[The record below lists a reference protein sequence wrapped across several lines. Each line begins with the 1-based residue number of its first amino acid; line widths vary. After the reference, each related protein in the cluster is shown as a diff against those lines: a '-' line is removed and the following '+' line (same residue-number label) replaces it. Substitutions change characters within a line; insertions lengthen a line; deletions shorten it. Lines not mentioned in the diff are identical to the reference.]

1 MPCVA
6 WDLTLWRSASR
17 KIDTGRV
24 YSAQIN
30 IRYNTQMN
38 TFHDSMSITTT
49 GILKETNS
57 GLICLKTV
65 YLVVNSIDVDTHV
78 VATHELLVA
87 VRTRNVWEV
96 ARFACHAA
104 AAAGWLGRNKL
115 WLNLWRLRRR
125 NGRISEIDLGPLVLM
140 SVKLLLYIGMF
151 NRLVRLELVPVL
163 SVTGVRHLLKWWPG
177 LEDTNSLGL
186 ISHRKLYIPQKDK
199 IKTDFGA
206 KSTKKVQKIT
216 NHIFCLD
223 NQRGRQ
229 KVNLMPRFYS
239 DSIDS
244 KVWTYVY

>member
-1 MPCVA
+1 MVRIKVFIISRHYNICSPPYEFYPSHAMPCVA

-104 AAAGWLGRNKL
+104 IHLFSGGRCWYSFSSNNLNGKL
-115 WLNLWRLRRR
+115 TVFNLL
-125 NGRISEIDLGPLVLM
+125 L
-140 SVKLLLYIGMF
+140 KLL
-151 NRLVRLELVPVL
+151 
-163 SVTGVRHLLKWWPG
+163 
-177 LEDTNSLGL
+177 
-186 ISHRKLYIPQKDK
+186 
-199 IKTDFGA
+199 
-206 KSTKKVQKIT
+206 
-216 NHIFCLD
+216 
-223 NQRGRQ
+223 
-229 KVNLMPRFYS
+229 
-239 DSIDS
+239 
-244 KVWTYVY
+244 